1 MMSAIALSALL
12 LLGGAPE
19 MIPPEAELPSWPAGI
34 ADDHAVRR
42 PCTPVVRGARIVAC
56 ATPGGPRL
64 DSPREGV
71 LSSCPPRPA
80 RDASIPSPPP
90 SREPREHGEEFEARG
105 GSGASSR
112 QRFLGGQR

>member
-1 MMSAIALSALL
+1 MLPLLSAFLVV
-12 LLGGAPE
+12 LGAGDAP
-19 MIPPEAELPSWPAGI
+19 SG
-34 ADDHAVRR
+34 R
-42 PCTPVVRGARIVAC
+42 PCTPLVRGARVLAC
-56 ATPGGPRL
+56 GEILPSGARL